1 MKALSFKRESERSDL
16 NYIERTTPVGC
27 HVVGPKNLR
36 YLQKVH
42 PTKLSKPFIVEE
54 EVNDRSSTLHSY
66 PTLEGGFLR
75 MYKSKPLYA
84 AAVAVALT
92 TSAIVP
98 VAQTTVSAA
107 THVKVKT
114 VKLKSLVFTKG
125 APVKLPATYKGEKIT
140 WKSYDRHAFNRY
152 QTVKGTYGKKKNPI
166 EVKIYIQ
173 NYAVK
178 FVGNIADQ
186 TIYVDQ
192 KPELPKTLP
201 VLYATG
207 RIYDKPVR
215 WSKVDTSEAGVKY
228 AVASYTRLGK
238 TITLKVKITVLDI
251 NTDDFSIGLMHTNDT
266 HAHLDAVPKRAT
278 VIKDLRAAYR
288 AEGKP
293 SLLLDAG
300 DVFSGTL
307 YFNKFLGQADLELMN
322 YMKYDMMTFGNH
334 EFDLGDKDNNLALKN
349 FVTAAKFPFIT
360 ANVDFS
366 KNELFNGLQKKTIT
380 AGPERGKIYQGI
392 IKEYKGQKI
401 GFFGL
406 TTEETVGI
414 ASPGTIAFANYI
426 ASAKAAV
433 KKLED
438 RGVNKIVA
446 LTHIGF
452 DDNPEVDNDQLLA
465 RNVEGIDVI
474 IGGHSHTKIEKFDT
488 ELGSLVDET
497 VVPGKTEPTIIA
509 QAYQYG
515 DFLGN
520 LDLTFD
526 YKGKLTEYNGKLI
539 DVSTAKEDVRAAE
552 ILKPYADQIA
562 ELKNEEVGAN
572 IVNALPNPRG
582 EISVRN
588 SETALGNLITDG
600 MLKKAKEYNKDTVIA
615 MQNGGGIRAAIDAGP
630 LTVGEVLTTLPFGNT
645 LATAKMTGEEIKAL
659 LEISVG
665 VAPVENG
672 GFLHVSGMKFEYD
685 STKAKGERVT
695 KMEVNN
701 NGKFEVIDPAK
712 TYVIA
717 TNAFT
722 AKGGDGL
729 TPFKNAYKDGRVTD
743 LGLSDW
749 ENLRDYAKSL
759 GQVDYKIEGRIVD
772 TSKLPN

>member
-1 MKALSFKRESERSDL
+1 
-16 NYIERTTPVGC
+16 
-27 HVVGPKNLR
+27 
-36 YLQKVH
+36 
-42 PTKLSKPFIVEE
+42 
-54 EVNDRSSTLHSY
+54 
-66 PTLEGGFLR
+66 

-140 WKSYDRHAFNRY
+140 WNSYDRHIFNRY
-152 QTVKGTYGKKKNPI
+152 QTVKGTYGKKKSPI
-166 EVKIYIQ
+166 EVKILIQ

-178 FVGNIADQ
+178 FVESVKEQ
-186 TIYVDQ
+186 TIYVGE
-192 KPELPKTLP
+192 KPELPKTLA

-207 RIYDKPVR
+207 RVYDKPVR
-215 WSKVDTSEAGVKY
+215 WSNVDTSEAGTKY

-238 TITLKVKITVLDI
+238 TITLKAKINVLDI
-251 NTDDFSIGLMHTNDT
+251 NKDDFSIGLLHTNDT
-266 HAHLDAVPKRAT
+266 HANLDKAPKRAT
-278 VIKDLRAAYR
+278 VIKDLRAAYK
-288 AEGKP
+288 ADGTP

-300 DVFSGTL
+300 DVFSGSL
-307 YFNKFLGQADLELMN
+307 YFNKFQGQADLALMN
-322 YMKYDMMTFGNH
+322 YMKYDLMTFGNH
-334 EFDLGDKDNNLALKN
+334 EFDLGDQDNHQALQD
-349 FVTAAKFPFIT
+349 FVTKAKFPFIT

-366 KNELFNGLQKKTIT
+366 KNELLAGLQSKTIT
-380 AGPERGKIYQGI
+380 AGPEKGKIYQGV

-406 TTEETVGI
+406 TTEETADI
-414 ASPGTIAFANYI
+414 SSPGTVAFANYI

-452 DDNPEVDNDQLLA
+452 DDNPAVDNDQLLA
-465 RNVEGIDVI
+465 RNVDGIDVI
-474 IGGHSHTKIEKFDT
+474 VGGHSHTKLETPVVVDDT
-488 ELGSLVDET
+488 I
-497 VVPGKTEPTIIA
+497 VPGKAEPTIIA

-520 LDLTFD
+520 LNLTFD
-526 YKGKLTEYNGKLI
+526 YKGKLTEYTGSLV
-539 DVSTAKEDVRAAE
+539 DVSKAAEDVKAAE
-552 ILKPYADQIA
+552 ILKPYADQIT

-572 IVNALPNPRG
+572 IVNELVNPRG
-582 EISVRN
+582 EVSVRN

-600 MLKKAKEYNKDTVIA
+600 MLKKAKEYNAETVIA
-615 MQNGGGIRAAIDAGP
+615 MQNGGGIRAAINAGP

-645 LATAKMTGEEIKAL
+645 LATAKLTGQEIKNL

-665 VAPVENG
+665 VAPIENG
-672 GFLHVSGMKFEYD
+672 GFLHVSGMKFEY
-685 STKAKGERVT
+685 SSKLAKGDRVT

-701 NGKFEVIDPAK
+701 NGTFEAIDLAK

-729 TPFKNAYKDGRVTD
+729 TPFEVAYKAGRVTD

-749 ENLRDYAKSL
+749 ENLRDFTKSL
-759 GQVDYKIEGRIVD
+759 GEVTYTIEGRIID
-772 TSKLPN
+772 TKVESK

>member
-1 MKALSFKRESERSDL
+1 
-16 NYIERTTPVGC
+16 
-27 HVVGPKNLR
+27 
-36 YLQKVH
+36 
-42 PTKLSKPFIVEE
+42 
-54 EVNDRSSTLHSY
+54 
-66 PTLEGGFLR
+66 

-140 WKSYDRHAFNRY
+140 WKSYDRHIFNRY
-152 QTVKGTYGKKKNPI
+152 QTVKGTYGKKKSPI
-166 EVKIYIQ
+166 EVKILIQ

-178 FVGNIADQ
+178 FVESVKEQ
-186 TIYVDQ
+186 TIYVGE
-192 KPELPKTLP
+192 KPELPKTLA

-207 RIYDKPVR
+207 RVYDKPVR
-215 WSKVDTSEAGVKY
+215 WSNVDTSEAGTKY

-238 TITLKVKITVLDI
+238 TITLKAKINVLDI
-251 NTDDFSIGLMHTNDT
+251 NKDDFSIGLLHTNDT
-266 HAHLDAVPKRAT
+266 HANLDKAPKRAT
-278 VIKDLRAAYR
+278 VIKDLRAAYK
-288 AEGKP
+288 ADGTP

-300 DVFSGTL
+300 DVFSGSL
-307 YFNKFLGQADLELMN
+307 YFNKFQGQADLALMN
-322 YMKYDMMTFGNH
+322 YMKYDLMTFGNH
-334 EFDLGDKDNNLALKN
+334 EFDLGDQDNHQALQD
-349 FVTAAKFPFIT
+349 FVTKAKFPFIT

-366 KNELFNGLQKKTIT
+366 KNELLAGLQSKTIT
-380 AGPERGKIYQGI
+380 AGPEKGKIYQGV

-406 TTEETVGI
+406 TTEETADI
-414 ASPGTIAFANYI
+414 SSPGTVAFANYI

-452 DDNPEVDNDQLLA
+452 DDNPAVDNDQLLA
-465 RNVEGIDVI
+465 RNVDGIDVI
-474 IGGHSHTKIEKFDT
+474 VGGHSHTKLETPVVVDDT
-488 ELGSLVDET
+488 I
-497 VVPGKTEPTIIA
+497 VPGKAEPTIIA

-520 LDLTFD
+520 LNLTFD
-526 YKGKLTEYNGKLI
+526 YKGKLTEYTGSLV
-539 DVSTAKEDVRAAE
+539 DVSKAAEDVKAAE
-552 ILKPYADQIA
+552 ILKPYADQIT

-572 IVNALPNPRG
+572 IVNELVNPRG
-582 EISVRN
+582 EVSVRN

-600 MLKKAKEYNKDTVIA
+600 MLKKAKEYNAETVIA
-615 MQNGGGIRAAIDAGP
+615 MQNGGGIRAAINAGP

-645 LATAKMTGEEIKAL
+645 LATAKLTGQEIKNL

-665 VAPVENG
+665 VAPIENG
-672 GFLHVSGMKFEYD
+672 GFLHVSGMKFEY
-685 STKAKGERVT
+685 SSKLAKGDRVT

-701 NGKFEVIDPAK
+701 NGTFEAIDLAK

-729 TPFKNAYKDGRVTD
+729 TPFEVAYKAGRVTD

-749 ENLRDYAKSL
+749 ENLRDFTKSL
-759 GQVDYKIEGRIVD
+759 GEVKYTIEGRIID
-772 TSKLPN
+772 TKVESK

>member
-1 MKALSFKRESERSDL
+1 
-16 NYIERTTPVGC
+16 
-27 HVVGPKNLR
+27 
-36 YLQKVH
+36 
-42 PTKLSKPFIVEE
+42 
-54 EVNDRSSTLHSY
+54 
-66 PTLEGGFLR
+66 

-140 WKSYDRHAFNRY
+140 WKSYDRHIFNRY
-152 QTVKGTYGKKKNPI
+152 QTVKGTYGKKKSPI
-166 EVKIYIQ
+166 EVKIFIQ

-178 FVGNIADQ
+178 FVESVREQ
-186 TIYVDQ
+186 TIYVGD
-192 KPELPKTLP
+192 KPELPKTLA

-207 RIYDKPVR
+207 RVYDKPVR
-215 WSKVDTSEAGVKY
+215 WSKVDTSEAGTKY

-238 TITLKVKITVLDI
+238 TITLKAKINVLDV
-251 NTDDFSIGLMHTNDT
+251 NKDDFSIGLMHTNDT
-266 HAHLDAVPKRAT
+266 HANLDKAPKRAT
-278 VIKDLRAAYR
+278 VIKELRAAYR

-300 DVFSGTL
+300 DVFSGSL

-334 EFDLGDKDNNLALKN
+334 EFDLGETENNIALKN
-349 FVTAAKFPFIT
+349 FVTKAKFPFIT

-366 KNELFNGLQKKTIT
+366 KNESFNGLQKKTIT
-380 AGPERGKIYQGI
+380 AGPEKGQIYQGI

-406 TTEETVGI
+406 TTEETADI
-414 ASPGTIAFANYI
+414 ASPGTVAFANYI
-426 ASAKAAV
+426 TSAKAAV

-452 DDNPEVDNDQLLA
+452 DDNEAVDNDQLLA
-465 RNVEGIDVI
+465 RNVDGIDVI
-474 IGGHSHTKIEKFDT
+474 VGGHSHTKLEKPVV
-488 ELGSLVDET
+488 VDET
-497 VVPGKTEPTIIA
+497 IVPGKTEPTIIA

-526 YKGKLTEYNGKLI
+526 YKGKLTEYNGSLI
-539 DVSTAKEDVRAAE
+539 DVAKAAEDTRATE
-552 ILKPYADQIA
+552 ILKPYADQIT

-572 IVNALPNPRG
+572 IVNELVNPRG
-582 EISVRN
+582 EVSVRN

-600 MLKKAKEYNKDTVIA
+600 MLKKAKEYNAETVIA
-615 MQNGGGIRAAIDAGP
+615 MQNGGGIRAAINAGP

-645 LATAKMTGEEIKAL
+645 LATVKMTGQEIKDL

-665 VAPVENG
+665 VAPIENG
-672 GFLHVSGMKFEYD
+672 GFLHV
-685 STKAKGERVT
+685 
-695 KMEVNN
+695 
-701 NGKFEVIDPAK
+701 
-712 TYVIA
+712 
-717 TNAFT
+717 
-722 AKGGDGL
+722 
-729 TPFKNAYKDGRVTD
+729 
-743 LGLSDW
+743 
-749 ENLRDYAKSL
+749 
-759 GQVDYKIEGRIVD
+759 
-772 TSKLPN
+772 